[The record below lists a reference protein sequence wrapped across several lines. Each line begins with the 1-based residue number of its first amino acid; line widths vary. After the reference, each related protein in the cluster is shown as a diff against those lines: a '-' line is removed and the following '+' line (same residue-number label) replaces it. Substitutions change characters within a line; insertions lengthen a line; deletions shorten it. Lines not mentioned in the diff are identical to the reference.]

1 MAKNV
6 VTTITDD
13 LDGSA
18 DAQTVTFGFEGVA
31 YAIDLS
37 PKNYE
42 RLSKALAPYIERA
55 SRVGRQRMNN
65 MRRTTKPSA
74 TVDNAAIRQWA
85 ASHGIEISAR
95 GRIPQAVIDQYQ
107 EANGR

>member
-18 DAQTVTFGFEGVA
+18 DARTVTFGFEGIA

-37 PKNYE
+37 PKNFD
-42 RLSKALAPYIERA
+42 RFSKALAPYIERA
-55 SRVGRQRMNN
+55 NRVNRTRMNN
-65 MRRTTKPSA
+65 MRRNTKAPVTT
-74 TVDNAAIRQWA
+74 DNAAIRQWA
-85 ASHGIEISAR
+85 TANDIEISAR
-95 GRIPQAVIDQYQ
+95 GRIPQAVISQYQ
-107 EANGR
+107 ESNGR

>member
-18 DAQTVTFGFEGVA
+18 DARTVTFGFEGVA
-31 YAIDLS
+31 YAIDLG
-37 PKNYE
+37 PKNFD

-55 SRVGRQRMNN
+55 NRVDRQRMNN
-65 MRRTTKPSA
+65 MRRNAKASA
-74 TVDNAAIRQWA
+74 TVDNAAVRKWA
-85 ASHGIEISAR
+85 AANGIAISSR
-95 GRIPQAVIDQYQ
+95 GRIPRAVVDQYR
-107 EANGR
+107 ASTGR